1 MKRGVYGVDFL
12 VPKHLRK
19 SKIGLLEQIW
29 AKNPYVTFFL
39 DHPVYVKENLFW
51 LLMVDQWTANAMVNN
66 NWPLLQ
72 KGRERLMRG
81 VSGNTTASICIQ
93 SFLFRVFTLLHP
105 FTFPSSSASASLS
118 VFAIYL
124 FSFNSRVPISPAS
137 TALATTFE
145 SNVFK
150 FDMESFHFIHNP
162 HQHFCNLSILYYFL
176 FTFLLFP
183 YIICISTFAIHLF
196 SS

>member
-1 MKRGVYGVDFL
+1 MFLFLLLKILCMPSRRSVENSDKPEELVEWNALIKQLFSPIACFNWHIFQSCSNQTCLHGFANFTLRIIGGVSGAD
-12 VPKHLRK
+12 
-19 SKIGLLEQIW
+19 
-29 AKNPYVTFFL
+29 
-39 DHPVYVKENLFW
+39 VKENWFW

-118 VFAIYL
+118 VFATYL
-124 FSFNSRVPISPAS
+124 FSFDSK
-137 TALATTFE
+137 E
-145 SNVFK
+145 SQY
-150 FDMESFHFIHNP
+150 
-162 HQHFCNLSILYYFL
+162 HQYQ
-176 FTFLLFP
+176 
-183 YIICISTFAIHLF
+183 
-196 SS
+196 